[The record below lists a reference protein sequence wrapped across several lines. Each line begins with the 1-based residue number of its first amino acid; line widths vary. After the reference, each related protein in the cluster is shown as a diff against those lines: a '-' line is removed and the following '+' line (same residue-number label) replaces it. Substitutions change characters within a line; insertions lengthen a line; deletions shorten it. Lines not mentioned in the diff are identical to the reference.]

1 MWTHLQHKISKT
13 KITSYG
19 GKSRD
24 FHDNE
29 TPKVGSNCT
38 CLVVILIDFVLK
50 KIWKPL
56 PASFFEKTLNILKK
70 KKIWFRYVTDDREI
84 SSENS
89 EKD

>member
-13 KITSYG
+13 KIKSYG
-19 GKSRD
+19 GESRD

-29 TPKVGSNCT
+29 TPKVG
-38 CLVVILIDFVLK
+38 
-50 KIWKPL
+50 
-56 PASFFEKTLNILKK
+56 FFEKTLNILKK